1 MVEDEQ
7 GDFFTAW
14 LGTEGAGTLLDNQ
27 PRELGLHDAGWSFR
41 LSCRGAANETGRN
54 HNQSQAVTAI

>member
-14 LGTEGAGTLLDNQ
+14 LGTEGAGSLLDHQ
-27 PRELGLHDAGWSFR
+27 PRENRFR
-41 LSCRGAANETGRN
+41 GDRYRSWNIAAGAANQAGPNQDEETD
-54 HNQSQAVTAI
+54 